1 MYKRLFRPM
10 TVLLATV
17 VLLTGTLLPAF
28 ADDPQPQRWVPIGA
42 SYEADTLQLFAAQ
55 AVDYNADDV
64 VQLRLLPITY
74 GFDAY
79 VITPKE
85 RAENLELLQR
95 RAGQLLD
102 ACEAKLAAPATACQ
116 VTIID
121 MQIRDDAMDPDKVAL
136 LSDDVDG
143 VYIPGGDQVIAI
155 EVIRNT
161 PAETALGDLFA
172 AGAPIGGNSAGAA
185 VQSYHMIAGY
195 TGDNYPWDGLREGA
209 VDLWYGDPDP
219 DQRGLAFGLQEAV
232 VEQHVLQR
240 GRLARL
246 LQAVNELPDSHIGV
260 GLDNA
265 TAAVIE
271 DGASVYDVTGL
282 TAAAVVDLDSY
293 GAAGAGYP
301 VGILSLR
308 AGALH
313 LLPPGDNSYDL
324 DSLTPTLDGNPVAA
338 PGLAGRNLDFVAGPD
353 GSALFIAGDLT
364 SDSGGPVVQDFAAL
378 ASVRPGQ
385 TLVVGLGDPN
395 GSGQSLAS
403 NWKEP
408 LRRAGIRRVEAVS
421 LTPGM
426 SQKALDAVARQVQ
439 QAGALMIVSDQQE
452 YVAELIDELN
462 YVGLVG
468 RWTAGVPVL
477 LDNGAAAAAG
487 QWMSAN
493 PTPTSDELEDQG
505 SESFLLSGS
514 PYVVDVRAG
523 LGMIPGVAFEP
534 RALVDYRYGRLASLI
549 YAEDDLVTFGIDS
562 ATALL
567 ITDEGAMALGNNGV
581 LVVDGRYAELG
592 EGTNNAIAAAWLIVD
607 TYAPGETL
615 GQ

>member
-1 MYKRLFRPM
+1 MNRRLFLPIA
-10 TVLLATV
+10 VLLAIV
-17 VLLTGTLLPAF
+17 VLFTGSLLPAF
-28 ADDPQPQRWVPIGA
+28 ADDPQPLRWVPIGA
-42 SYEADTLQLFAAQ
+42 SYAADTLQLFAAQ
-55 AVDYNADDV
+55 AVEYNSDDV
-64 VQLRLLPITY
+64 VQVRLLPITY

-102 ACEAKLAAPATACQ
+102 ACEAELAAPATSCQ

-121 MQIRDDAMDPDKVAL
+121 MQIRSDAEDPDKVAL
-136 LSDDVDG
+136 LGPDVDG

-155 EVIRNT
+155 EVIRDT
-161 PAETALGDLFA
+161 PAETALGALFA

-195 TGDNYPWDGLREGA
+195 TGDNYPWDGLRQGA

-219 DQRGLAFGLQEAV
+219 DQRGLAFGLMPAV
-232 VEQHVLQR
+232 IEQHVLQR

-246 LQAVNELPDSHIGV
+246 LQAVNELPESHIGV

-271 DGASVYDVTGL
+271 DSARVYDVTGL
-282 TAAAVVDLDSY
+282 TAAAVVDLDTY
-293 GAAGAGYP
+293 GAAGASYP
-301 VGILSLR
+301 GGILSLR
-308 AGALH
+308 AGVLH

-324 DSLTPTLDGNPVAA
+324 ASRTPTLDGAPVDE
-338 PGLAGRNLDFVAGPD
+338 PDLAGRNLGFVAGPANS
-353 GSALFIAGDLT
+353 SALFIAGDLT
-364 SDSGGPVVQDFAAL
+364 SDTGGTVVQAFAAL
-378 ASVRPGQ
+378 ASVQPGQ

-421 LTPGM
+421 LTTGM

-439 QAGALMIVSDQQE
+439 NAGALMVVSDQQSF
-452 YVAELIDELN
+452 VAELVDELN
-462 YVGLVG
+462 YVGVKA
-468 RWTAGVPVL
+468 RWQAGVPVL
-477 LDNGAAAAAG
+477 MDNGAAAAAG

-493 PTPTSDELEDQG
+493 PTPSSDELEDQG
-505 SESFLLSGS
+505 SESFLLAGS

-523 LGMIPGVAFEP
+523 LGMIPGAAFEP

-549 YAEDDLVTFGIDS
+549 HADPDLVTFGIDR

-567 ITDEGAMALGNNGV
+567 ITADGAEVLGDNGV
-581 LVVDGRYAELG
+581 LVIDGRYAELG
-592 EGTNNAIAAAWLIVD
+592 EGDNDAIGAAWLIVD
-607 TYAPGETL
+607 TYAPDETL
-615 GQ
+615 E

>member
-1 MYKRLFRPM
+1 
-10 TVLLATV
+10 
-17 VLLTGTLLPAF
+17 
-28 ADDPQPQRWVPIGA
+28 
-42 SYEADTLQLFAAQ
+42 
-55 AVDYNADDV
+55 
-64 VQLRLLPITY
+64 
-74 GFDAY
+74 
-79 VITPKE
+79 
-85 RAENLELLQR
+85 
-95 RAGQLLD
+95 
-102 ACEAKLAAPATACQ
+102 
-116 VTIID
+116 
-121 MQIRDDAMDPDKVAL
+121 
-136 LSDDVDG
+136 
-143 VYIPGGDQVIAI
+143 
-155 EVIRNT
+155 
-161 PAETALGDLFA
+161 
-172 AGAPIGGNSAGAA
+172 
-185 VQSYHMIAGY
+185 
-195 TGDNYPWDGLREGA
+195 
-209 VDLWYGDPDP
+209 
-219 DQRGLAFGLQEAV
+219 
-232 VEQHVLQR
+232 LQR

-246 LQAVNELPDSHIGV
+246 LQAVKELPTSHIGV

-293 GAAGAGYP
+293 GAAGASSYP

-308 AGALH
+308 NGALH

-324 DSLTPTLDGNPVAA
+324 DSQTPTLGGNPVAA
-338 PGLAGRNLDFVAGPD
+338 PDLAGRNLDFVAGPD
-353 GSALFIAGDLT
+353 NSALFIAGDLT
-364 SDSGGPVVQDFAAL
+364 ADTAGPVVQAFAAL
-378 ASVRPGQ
+378 ASAQQGQ

-426 SQKALDAVARQVQ
+426 SQKALDAVKRQVQ
-439 QAGALMIVSDQQE
+439 NAGALMIVSDQQE
-452 YVAELIDELN
+452 YVAELIDELA
-462 YVGLVG
+462 YVELVG

-493 PTPTSDELEDQG
+493 PMPTSDELEDQG

-514 PYVVDVRAG
+514 PYVVEVRAG
-523 LGMIPGVAFEP
+523 LGMILGAAFEP

-549 YAEDDLVTFGIDS
+549 HADNDLVTFGIDQ

-567 ITDEGAMALGNNGV
+567 ITDEGAVALGDNGV

-592 EGTNNAIAAAWLIVD
+592 EGTNDAIAAAWLLVD

-615 GQ
+615 E